1 MRAALQG
8 EECLGIPAWSV
19 VQFDRCSG
27 GNDVRDWRG
36 TGEESERGENAG
48 DDRGWERL
56 KHSDHAYGGRR
67 SWGLRQGYGDV
78 GSGAERTVR
87 VRDIPHW
94 VGMNDLDRP
103 GRNNQKHTKQ
113 SEEKPPR
120 TLHIRSWPGA
130 QHDESNI
137 SQDVT
142 RM

>member
-1 MRAALQG
+1 MRAALQR
-8 EECLGIPAWSV
+8 EEWLGIPAWSV

-67 SWGLRQGYGDV
+67 SWGLHQGYGDV

-87 VRDIPHW
+87 VGVDA
-94 VGMNDLDRP
+94 VGMGVRDLGGPGDEDQNDAE
-103 GRNNQKHTKQ
+103 QC
-113 SEEKPPR
+113 EENSPR
-120 TLHIRSWPGA
+120 RAGVLSVKSPHCKLL
-130 QHDESNI
+130 
-137 SQDVT
+137 
-142 RM
+142 